1 MKSIKNKN
9 LAILIAMAMILS
21 MSVTSIFAVQ
31 AAEEMLAV
39 SSEETVI
46 MLHSPHQGTYS
57 EDFNNKPDENGG
69 LEDPVVWH
77 FVLNQLNHGQ
87 EALMIEAE
95 FEDAGI
101 ISVEGRSVGNGS
113 VQHFFIGT
121 STHDTLIDAFVVIPG
136 ESGGML
142 VLSHVAFGEVE
153 DDEDEI
159 IDDDDDEIIDD
170 DDDEIDDDDDEIDD
184 DDDEIIGDDDDED
197 EIDEEEQNDEEQD
210 DEEQDEQEEVLG
222 EEEQQEEQVEEEEVI
237 QIEDEEITQGTIV
250 EQEESTEEES
260 EEEEVIILDEATP
273 LGTDTLPQTG
283 DANPI
288 IFLLSGLMMTAI
300 GVALKRFAF

>member
-1 MKSIKNKN
+1 MKSIKNKK
-9 LAILIAMAMILS
+9 LAVLVILAMILS
-21 MSVTSIFAVQ
+21 MSMTPVFAEQ
-31 AAEEMLAV
+31 AE
-39 SSEETVI
+39 SVI
-46 MLHSPHQGTYS
+46 ELHFAHQGTYS
-57 EDFNNKPDENGG
+57 EEFNNKPDENGG
-69 LEDPVVWH
+69 LDDPVVWH

-101 ISVEGRSVGNGS
+101 ISVEGRPVGNGS

-136 ESGGML
+136 ESGGRL
-142 VLSHVAFGEVE
+142 VLSHVAFGDV
-153 DDEDEI
+153 
-159 IDDDDDEIIDD
+159 
-170 DDDEIDDDDDEIDD
+170 
-184 DDDEIIGDDDDED
+184 
-197 EIDEEEQNDEEQD
+197 EEEEEEVL
-210 DEEQDEQEEVLG
+210 EEEELEEEELEEEELEEEELEEEELEEEVLG
-222 EEEQQEEQVEEEEVI
+222 EEELEEEELEEEEVLQIEEEETPLGPVEEEE
-237 QIEDEEITQGTIV
+237 EADDEEM
-250 EQEESTEEES
+250 
-260 EEEEVIILDEATP
+260 IILDEEVP

>member
-1 MKSIKNKN
+1 
-9 LAILIAMAMILS
+9 MAMILS

-121 STHDTLIDAFVVIPG
+121 SIHDTLINAFVVIQG

-153 DDEDEI
+153 
-159 IDDDDDEIIDD
+159 
-170 DDDEIDDDDDEIDD
+170 
-184 DDDEIIGDDDDED
+184 
-197 EIDEEEQNDEEQD
+197 EEE
-210 DEEQDEQEEVLG
+210 
-222 EEEQQEEQVEEEEVI
+222 
-237 QIEDEEITQGTIV
+237 
-250 EQEESTEEES
+250 
-260 EEEEVIILDEATP
+260 
-273 LGTDTLPQTG
+273 
-283 DANPI
+283 
-288 IFLLSGLMMTAI
+288 
-300 GVALKRFAF
+300 ALKRKTKKKSMMMKKRKLMTKSRMMKSRMTKSRMTKNSKRKKY

>member
-77 FVLNQLNHGQ
+77 FVLNQLNPGQ
-87 EALMIEAE
+87 EPLMIEAE
-95 FEDAGI
+95 FENAGTI
-101 ISVEGRSVGNGS
+101 TAEGRSVGNGS
-113 VQHFFIGT
+113 LQHFFIGT
-121 STHDTLIDAFVVIPG
+121 EAHDTLIDAFVIIQG
-136 ESGGML
+136 ESGGRL
-142 VLSHVAFGEVE
+142 VLSHVAFGDVE
-153 DDEDEI
+153 EEDEQDDEDE
-159 IDDDDDEIIDD
+159 E
-170 DDDEIDDDDDEIDD
+170 
-184 DDDEIIGDDDDED
+184 
-197 EIDEEEQNDEEQD
+197 
-210 DEEQDEQEEVLG
+210 LG
-222 EEEQQEEQVEEEEVI
+222 EEELEEEELEEEELEEEELEEEILEEELIEEEILAIDDEETPLGTVEEEE
-237 QIEDEEITQGTIV
+237 EADDEEM
-250 EQEESTEEES
+250 
-260 EEEEVIILDEATP
+260 IILDEEVP

>member
-101 ISVEGRSVGNGS
+101 ISVEGRTVGNGS

-136 ESGGML
+136 ESGGRL
-142 VLSHVAFGEVE
+142 VLSHVAFGDVV
-153 DDEDEI
+153 D
-159 IDDDDDEIIDD
+159 
-170 DDDEIDDDDDEIDD
+170 DDDDDEIDD